1 LTWLVYDYCF
11 TIKRPQHKH
20 IVNDKTIITQLL
32 FFRFQL
38 FVVNSLAQ
46 TSKLNPGFGKE
57 EFLELLKV
65 SSRQADSLY
74 SPDLPAPEK
83 FQKIYRSSE
92 MGLDNQWGLWVLED
106 KVACISIRG
115 TTTKQVSWLE
125 NFYAANK
132 TNFGYSIIFINKKKN

>member
-1 LTWLVYDYCF
+1 
-11 TIKRPQHKH
+11 
-20 IVNDKTIITQLL
+20 
-32 FFRFQL
+32 
-38 FVVNSLAQ
+38 
-46 TSKLNPGFGKE
+46 
-57 EFLELLKV
+57 
-65 SSRQADSLY
+65 
-74 SPDLPAPEK
+74 
-83 FQKIYRSSE
+83 